1 MLIVLLLI
9 DGVGYEY
16 LAKDSFWYRNSM
28 CIKNS
33 VPTITCPNWLT
44 ILSGLRPI
52 DHGVLKNEDFR
63 PKDYVFPKTTI
74 FDDVPDS
81 MLISDWKVFHKVSKK
96 PKFMHANTWKAIK
109 NLKICDRDQLIV
121 LNYMHADNIG
131 HKYGW
136 NSKEYHKILRYIDQ
150 ETQKLYEKLIRCS
163 KPFVLLGVSDHGGDE
178 HKDHENEHDKNTRN
192 VPLLFI
198 SNMSIKKPSI
208 KSNTEIRG
216 YMKKIINR
224 HSKFT

>member
-1 MLIVLLLI
+1 MLIVFLLI
-9 DGVGYEY
+9 DGIGYEY
-16 LAKDSFWYRNSM
+16 LDKDSFWYKNSTR
-28 CIKNS
+28 IQNS

-63 PKDYVFPKTTI
+63 PKDYLFPKTTI
-74 FDDVPDS
+74 FDDVKDS
-81 MLISDWKVFHKVSKK
+81 LLISDWKVFHKVSKK
-96 PKFMHANTWKAIK
+96 PEFIYGNIWKAIK
-109 NLKICDRDQLIV
+109 NLHFCAHDKLIV

-131 HKYGW
+131 HSYGW
-136 NSKEYHKILRYIDQ
+136 NSKQYHKTLKYIDT
-150 ETQKLYEKLIRCS
+150 ETEKLYERLTKCK

-192 VPLLFI
+192 VPFMVA
-198 SNMSIKKPSI
+198 SNMSIKKPEI

-216 YMKKIINR
+216 YIQKLVKR
-224 HSKFT
+224 V